1 MRAAQRPHM
10 GDAPE
15 LIDRLH
21 QFVLAALEFS
31 RRIPN
36 TPQARIA
43 GEQFYRACAAA
54 EKHYRAAQRGLASPG
69 SIGKL
74 AVVFEEIDDAVGWL
88 ERLRETRIASDSALL
103 AEAEQLRATFGRA
116 LTIARRIQKA
126 REQRERRASTAR
138 STLT

>member
-1 MRAAQRPHM
+1 MA
-10 GDAPE
+10 DAPE
-15 LIDRLH
+15 LIDRLR

-54 EKHYRAAQRGLASPG
+54 EKHYRAAQRGLTTPA

-74 AVVFEEIDDAVGWL
+74 AIVFEEIDEAVGWL
-88 ERLRETRIASDSALL
+88 ERLRETKIASDPVLL
-103 AEAEQLRATFGRA
+103 AEAEQLRATVGRA

-126 REQRERRASTAR
+126 REQRLAAAGRSTA
-138 STLT
+138 T

>member
-1 MRAAQRPHM
+1 MA
-10 GDAPE
+10 DAPD

-21 QFVLAALEFS
+21 KFVLAALDFS
-31 RRIPN
+31 RRLPN

-43 GEQFYRACAAA
+43 GDQFYRACAAA
-54 EKHYRAAQRGLASPG
+54 EKHYRAAQRGPANAG

-74 AVVFEEIDDAVGWL
+74 AVVFEELDDAVAWL
-88 ERLRETRIASDSALL
+88 ERLRDTRVAGDPGLL

-126 REQRERRASTAR
+126 REQRRSDGSVLQSGQRER
-138 STLT
+138 